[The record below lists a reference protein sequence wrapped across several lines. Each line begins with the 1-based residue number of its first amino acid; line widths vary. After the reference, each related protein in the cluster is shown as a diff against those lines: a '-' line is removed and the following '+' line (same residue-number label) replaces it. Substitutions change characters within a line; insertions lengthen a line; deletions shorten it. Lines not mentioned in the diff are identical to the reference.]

1 MRSAALIRNT
11 KETKIKCSLLI
22 EGEGVSEISTGIGF
36 FDHMLDLF
44 AFHSNMNLKMMADGD
59 LDVCDHH
66 TIEDCGIIL
75 GNVLKEALG
84 DRKGINRYGNFVMP
98 MDETLAQVTL
108 DISGRPYLVF
118 NADFSRENVGMMST
132 EMVEEFFRA
141 VAVASGLTLHI
152 NVLYGKNDHHKIEA
166 IFKAFGRALK
176 EACQITSDK
185 IPSSKGVLEA

>member
-1 MRSAALIRNT
+1 MRSASLARNT
-11 KETKIKCSLLI
+11 KETKIQCSLQI
-22 EGEGVSEISTGIGF
+22 EGEGKSDISTGIGF

-44 AFHSNMNLKMMADGD
+44 AFHSNMNLRMIADGD

-66 TIEDCGIIL
+66 TIEDCGITL
-75 GNVLKEALG
+75 GTVLKEALG
-84 DRKGINRYGNFVMP
+84 DRKGINRYGNFFMP

-118 NADFSRENVGMMST
+118 NAQFTRDTVGMMAT

-152 NVLYGKNDHHKIEA
+152 NVMYGKNDHHIIEA

-176 EACQITSDK
+176 EACLITSDK
-185 IPSSKGVLEA
+185 IPSSKGVLE

>member
-1 MRSAALIRNT
+1 MRSASLSRNT
-11 KETKIKCSLLI
+11 KETQITCVLEI
-22 EGEGVSEISTGIGF
+22 EGTGKSDISTGIGF

-44 AFHSNMNLKMMADGD
+44 AFHSNMNLKMIADGD

-66 TIEDCGIIL
+66 TIEDCGITL
-75 GNVLKEALG
+75 GSVLKQALG
-84 DRKGINRYGNFVMP
+84 DRKGINRYGNFFMP

-118 NADFSRENVGMMST
+118 NAEFTRDTVGMMAT

-152 NVLYGKNDHHKIEA
+152 NVMYGKNDHHKIEA

-176 EACQITSDK
+176 EACLITSDK
-185 IPSSKGVLEA
+185 IPSSKGVLE

>member
-1 MRSAALIRNT
+1 MRSASLSRNT
-11 KETKIKCSLLI
+11 KETQITCVLEI
-22 EGEGVSEISTGIGF
+22 EGTGKSDISTGIGF

-44 AFHSNMNLKMMADGD
+44 AFHSNMNLKMIADGD

-66 TIEDCGIIL
+66 TIEDCGITL
-75 GNVLKEALG
+75 GTVLKQALG
-84 DRKGINRYGNFVMP
+84 DRKGINRYGNFFMP

-118 NADFSRENVGMMST
+118 NAEFTRDTVGMMAT

-152 NVLYGKNDHHKIEA
+152 NVMYGKNDHHKIEA

-176 EACQITSDK
+176 EACLITSDK
-185 IPSSKGVLEA
+185 IPSSKGVLE

>member
-1 MRSAALIRNT
+1 MRSASLARNT
-11 KETKIKCSLLI
+11 KETKIQCSLQI
-22 EGEGVSEISTGIGF
+22 EGEGKSDISTGIGF

-44 AFHSNMNLKMMADGD
+44 AFHSNMNLRMIADGD

-66 TIEDCGIIL
+66 TIEDCGITL
-75 GNVLKEALG
+75 GTVLKEALG
-84 DRKGINRYGNFVMP
+84 DRKGINRYGNFFMP

-118 NADFSRENVGMMST
+118 NAQFTRDTVGMMAT

-152 NVLYGKNDHHKIEA
+152 NVMYGKNDHHKIEA

-176 EACQITSDK
+176 EACLITSDK
-185 IPSSKGVLEA
+185 IPSSKGVLE